1 MLTQKGDVLVI
12 GGSLEG
18 ALIARAL
25 HRSGQKVLLLEKG
38 RPRDPETPY
47 DRWICSP
54 FLYSAAQWQWIRDSQ
69 DFWSDQGCLRFFD
82 GAAVAQRESA
92 SWERLGQLQESHRVK
107 GPSLDPGLFPEFKF
121 DSDLGSVYFD
131 KLPSLEVNGLTE
143 QLWRELQREG
153 VDPNSETEVR
163 HIDWEQ
169 EWPTAVTRD
178 TIFRARRLI
187 LTAPSMLHQEKH
199 AISQTWLQ
207 GLPRLEDRRPLQRP
221 ALWIHYAKAPVYLWP
236 GSPSWGWTRLCESEA
251 GEETF
256 LRGIP
261 DRWLKCAIPEVAT
274 YGLRVDQP
282 AMGYHPWRQDCVWLS
297 KQGQQNWPWFP
308 QLMESLTDSSR
319 ETLWLQPERPPEMV
333 GPLPL

>member
-163 HIDWEQ
+163 HIDWEH

-274 YGLRVDQP
+274 YELRVDQP